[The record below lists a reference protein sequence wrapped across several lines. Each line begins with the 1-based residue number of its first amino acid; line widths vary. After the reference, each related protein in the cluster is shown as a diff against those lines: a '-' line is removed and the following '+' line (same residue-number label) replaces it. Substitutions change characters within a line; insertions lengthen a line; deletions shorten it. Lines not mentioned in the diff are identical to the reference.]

1 MPASEGGGSFYADG
15 FAVAE
20 RLRKEHPEAFD
31 FFTKTSLTYQTYDAG
46 YHYVT
51 DGPIFRMGPHGV
63 VDQVHMLYRTLG
75 GKARA
80 SVFDVRMYSATSA
93 AGTSSAPC
101 RSSVTVSFIAGTGST

>member
-1 MPASEGGGSFYADG
+1 MPAPEGGGSFYADG

-63 VDQVHMLYRTLG
+63 VDQVRSNWRHVIIA
-75 GKARA
+75 KW
-80 SVFDVRMYSATSA
+80 D
-93 AGTSSAPC
+93 GTENEAMS
-101 RSSVTVSFIAGTGST
+101 